1 MLLQHFK
8 NVDLALV
15 PAKSFMHIIHIASE
29 LAPIAKAGGLAD
41 VVYGLCQE
49 TLKLKYTTGVILP
62 KYDCIDYKQLSDL
75 KVEQKDIWI
84 LAGSNRYNN
93 TIWSANLGK
102 VKIFLIESD
111 HPERL
116 YNRGVIY
123 GCSDDI
129 DRFIYFSCVAMQFLL
144 QLEKQPD
151 ILHLHDWHTSLI
163 ALLCQKNNCKL
174 KSVLTIHNLA
184 HQGTCSISTLFKL
197 GKDLLKDLDF
207 SDSLNLLETG
217 IIYADCVAIVSPNY
231 QKEIQT
237 PEGGCGLDGVLREYQ
252 KKLVS
257 ILNGI
262 DQDYWNPTKDPYLKR
277 NYPINELESVLKA
290 KLENKYY
297 LQKHL
302 FLTQENVPLI
312 SCITRLVPQKGPD
325 LIEYGMIRTLELGGQ
340 FVLLGSV
347 SQSNNHIEEQFAS
360 LQEKYRNDNRIAILL
375 INDEK
380 LAHLIFAASD
390 LFIIPSLF
398 EPCGLTQ
405 MIAMRYGTI
414 PIARMTGGLV
424 DTVFDIDTSNK
435 PFEKRN
441 GFTFAFAD
449 QQGVNWALE
458 RAITCYKNHK
468 KWQQIIKA
476 GLNYDSSWKKSTKQY
491 LCIYEEL
498 LTLKT

>member
-1 MLLQHFK
+1 MWLQLFK
-8 NVDLALV
+8 NVALALV
-15 PAKSFMHIIHIASE
+15 QAKSFMHIIHIASE
-29 LAPIAKAGGLAD
+29 LAPIAKVGGLAD

-49 TLKLKYTTGVILP
+49 TLKLGYTTEVILP
-62 KYDCIDYKQLSDL
+62 KYDCIDYKQLTDL

-84 LAGSNRYNN
+84 LAGSSRYNN
-93 TIWSANLGK
+93 TIWSASLGEL
-102 VKIFLIESD
+102 KIFLIESD
-111 HPERL
+111 HPEHL

-144 QLEKQPD
+144 QLGKQPD
-151 ILHLHDWHTSLI
+151 ILHLHDWHTSLM
-163 ALLCQKNNCKL
+163 ALLCQENNYKL

-184 HQGTCSISTLFKL
+184 HQGVCSINTLFKL
-197 GKDLLKDLDF
+197 GRDLLKDLGF
-207 SDSLNLLETG
+207 SDSLNVLETG

-231 QKEIQT
+231 KQEIQT
-237 PEGGCGLDGVLREYQ
+237 PEGGCGLDGVLRESQ

-262 DQDYWNPTKDPYLKR
+262 DQDYWNPAKDPYLKR

-290 KLENKYY
+290 KLTNKCF

-302 FLTQENVPLI
+302 SLIQENVPLV

-325 LIEYGMIRTLELGGQ
+325 LIEYGVIRTLELGGQ

-347 SQSNNHIEEQFAS
+347 SQSNNDIEERFVS
-360 LQEKYRNDNRIAILL
+360 LQEKYRNDNRVAILL
-375 INDEK
+375 MNDEE

-390 LFIIPSLF
+390 LLIIPSLF

-424 DTVFDIDTSNK
+424 DTVFDIDTSDK

-441 GFTFAFAD
+441 GFTFAFPD
-449 QQGVNWALE
+449 QQGVNWALT
-458 RAITCYKNHK
+458 RAIACYKNHK
-468 KWQQIIKA
+468 KWQQIMKA
-476 GLNYDSSWKKSTKQY
+476 DLNYDSSWEKRTKQY

-498 LTLKT
+498 LSLKS